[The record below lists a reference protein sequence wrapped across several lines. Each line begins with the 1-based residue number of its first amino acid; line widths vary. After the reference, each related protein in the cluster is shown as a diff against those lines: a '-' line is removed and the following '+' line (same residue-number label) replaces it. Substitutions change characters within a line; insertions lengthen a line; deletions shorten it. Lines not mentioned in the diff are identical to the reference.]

1 MSAEETEDMNY
12 SPEPQENNNDLPN
25 ENSDNNRETT
35 DSLPVQGEA
44 FLSRDSY
51 LDDTF
56 ETPKSDK
63 RCIERFCGPVKAG
76 SLRGSVLSL
85 ASIVFGICGFTFPI
99 GLMNLGLIPSL
110 ILLAILCS
118 ICYWSLSAL
127 LYAGR
132 KKKILKYGPLIR
144 ECLGSKMALIS
155 EINNIIFCVG
165 ILMGFEF
172 TISTFF
178 MDVYSKFFIVN
189 SDNQNLIKLIQM
201 GTCMICF
208 QLPLSLLKNISKLQ
222 YASMVGCAA
231 LIYSTLVIV
240 IECPFYYQKSTMKI
254 PWFKPISMKFF
265 DSFSIFLYGFA
276 SHNGIFPIFDE
287 LNKPSKRRS
296 YSVLNRGYLLEVI
309 VFLFLGLGGFFSLL
323 DPTPSIFISRDDLEF
338 SWMKMDYF
346 ILISKILFVI
356 TLHCSTA
363 INNNIIRNSFKS
375 LLLKEGDNF
384 SFKID
389 FIGVLVLLVITNTVT
404 YFINDVLKI
413 INIVGGICAV
423 IVSFLS
429 PVLCWIKTNELP
441 KNHIKNIL
449 AYILLVVIII
459 IGCVSA
465 GYSIY
470 KDIKGED

>member
-12 SPEPQENNNDLPN
+12 PPEPQENNNDLPN

-165 ILMGFEF
+165 ILMGYEF

-178 MDVYSKFFIVN
+178 MDVYSKFFTVN

-201 GTCMICF
+201 
-208 QLPLSLLKNISKLQ
+208 
-222 YASMVGCAA
+222 A
-231 LIYSTLVIV
+231 
-240 IECPFYYQKSTMKI
+240 
-254 PWFKPISMKFF
+254 
-265 DSFSIFLYGFA
+265 
-276 SHNGIFPIFDE
+276 
-287 LNKPSKRRS
+287 
-296 YSVLNRGYLLEVI
+296 
-309 VFLFLGLGGFFSLL
+309 
-323 DPTPSIFISRDDLEF
+323 
-338 SWMKMDYF
+338 
-346 ILISKILFVI
+346 
-356 TLHCSTA
+356 
-363 INNNIIRNSFKS
+363 
-375 LLLKEGDNF
+375 
-384 SFKID
+384 
-389 FIGVLVLLVITNTVT
+389 VLLI
-404 YFINDVLKI
+404 
-413 INIVGGICAV
+413 
-423 IVSFLS
+423 
-429 PVLCWIKTNELP
+429 E
-441 KNHIKNIL
+441 
-449 AYILLVVIII
+449 
-459 IGCVSA
+459 
-465 GYSIY
+465 
-470 KDIKGED
+470 